1 MQHNENIYWMMIE
14 TAKRITKG
22 ISEQNFSIL
31 LTLQQSSSDQITS
44 ESNTFLVVL
53 FYCLLIIFSPIV
65 AFFVSKVFIFD
76 DWATPVK
83 SNIYSAIS
91 AVVTL
96 HVALGMYL
104 YRASVDS
111 SPATGSRSAGAQL
124 KED

>member
-1 MQHNENIYWMMIE
+1 MKNTNKTKLSPPANKPH
-14 TAKRITKG
+14 AK
-22 ISEQNFSIL
+22 
-31 LTLQQSSSDQITS
+31 QSNNDNAT

-65 AFFVSKVFIFD
+65 AFFVSKVFVFD
-76 DWATPVK
+76 DWATPIK
-83 SNIYSAIS
+83 SNIYSAVI

-96 HVALGMYL
+96 HIALGLYL

-111 SPATGSRSAGAQL
+111 TPAAAGHRSAPL